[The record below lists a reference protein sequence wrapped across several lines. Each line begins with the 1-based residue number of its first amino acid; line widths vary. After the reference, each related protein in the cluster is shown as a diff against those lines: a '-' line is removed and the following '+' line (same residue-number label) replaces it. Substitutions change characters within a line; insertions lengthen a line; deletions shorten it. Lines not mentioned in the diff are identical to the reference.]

1 MKTLNIW
8 FLLIIFMLPV
18 IVAHAQDPDPLNK
31 DVRVVREYM
40 PEVSD
45 ARKINEMPEREDT
58 LDVTPEFDYRV
69 RGHAL
74 RSTPEIE
81 KLDAAS
87 LSRQRRHELFPSY
100 IRGSLGNY
108 QTLTGDVFYNLVR
121 NEKFAFA
128 LKLGQESS
136 WGNIDLEDGQEVDA
150 PYHLTDGDLFFR
162 HFFDDKTLEFD
173 MGFDRHGY
181 RYYGHHTIDP
191 DVWYESGE
199 QNYPGE
205 ELMPG
210 DRQWQAGFDLHF
222 GLKGQQSD
230 DDDPR
235 YSAAFDFGAFD
246 TYTGV
251 GENSFALNGDL
262 KLPLGGLSL
271 FMDGGAAFYKLNPPS
286 KETSKPGLYDF
297 DEREQLFLTLN
308 PKVVIPGDQLSVELG
323 VNATG
328 EFTGNEEFYLS
339 PHVKGDLTIAEGIV
353 SSFVG
358 MTGEVR
364 PATYRKVM
372 NENPFV
378 SPDEQVRTAFSN
390 IKGFAGVKGNF
401 SRATSFTARVDY
413 EYIEDEHFFENRFF
427 GVANN
432 ESEYGMSNLFK
443 AIYSDATLLTVSG
456 ELLVRPSRALDI
468 VLKGSYY
475 GWELDLYEH
484 AWHKPDMELGLRA
497 GYVVNEEWQVNAAL
511 NIIGERYARYV
522 GNEDG
527 IKTLDAVTDFNL
539 SANYQYHKRLHFFGR
554 FQNIFVADYY
564 KWAGYPMQGLNF
576 QLGAGYSF

>member
-8 FLLIIFMLPV
+8 FLMMVFMLAGV
-18 IVAHAQDPDPLNK
+18 VTQAQDPDPLNK

-58 LDVTPEFDYRV
+58 LEVSPEFDYRV

-87 LSRQRRHELFPSY
+87 LSRERGHELFPSY
-100 IRGSLGNY
+100 VRGSLGNY
-108 QTLTGDVFYNLVR
+108 QTLSGDVFYNLVR

-150 PYHLTDGDLFFR
+150 PYHLTDGDLYLR

-181 RYYGHHTIDP
+181 RYFGHQSIDP
-191 DVWYESGE
+191 DVDYESDG
-199 QNYPGE
+199 QIYQGE
-205 ELMPG
+205 ELMPE
-210 DRQWQAGFDLHF
+210 DKQWQAGFDLHL
-222 GLKGQQSD
+222 GLKGQQSRENA
-230 DDDPR
+230 PR

-251 GENSFALNGDL
+251 GENSFSLNGDL
-262 KLPLGGLSL
+262 KLPFGGLSL
-271 FMDGGAAFYKLNPPS
+271 FMDGGAAFHKVNDPI
-286 KETSKPGLYDF
+286 KETDQPGLYDF

-308 PKVVIPGDQLSVELG
+308 PKVVIPGNQLSVELG

-328 EFTGNEEFYLS
+328 EFTGDEEFYLS

-372 NENPFV
+372 KENPFV
-378 SPDEQVRTAFSN
+378 SPDEQVKTAFS
-390 IKGFAGVKGNF
+390 
-401 SRATSFTARVDY
+401 
-413 EYIEDEHFFENRFF
+413 
-427 GVANN
+427 
-432 ESEYGMSNLFK
+432 
-443 AIYSDATLLTVSG
+443 
-456 ELLVRPSRALDI
+456 
-468 VLKGSYY
+468 
-475 GWELDLYEH
+475 
-484 AWHKPDMELGLRA
+484 
-497 GYVVNEEWQVNAAL
+497 
-511 NIIGERYARYV
+511 
-522 GNEDG
+522 
-527 IKTLDAVTDFNL
+527 
-539 SANYQYHKRLHFFGR
+539 
-554 FQNIFVADYY
+554 
-564 KWAGYPMQGLNF
+564 
-576 QLGAGYSF
+576 